1 MLMVER
7 SANIRRPAL
16 PLTAQLRV
24 WHGYIGMFIA
34 PTVLFMAATGILQIY
49 SLHEAHAGYT
59 PPPII
64 EQLARVHKDQV
75 FQAPPHRE
83 SHDAQAS
90 ARSPQERAAPPRPS
104 QTATFA
110 RTAFKAFLA
119 VVAGLLI
126 VSMLI
131 GVWMALRQ
139 VQRQRTSIVLLA
151 LGTVAP
157 VLLVA
162 LTR

>member
-1 MLMVER
+1 
-7 SANIRRPAL
+7 
-16 PLTAQLRV
+16 
-24 WHGYIGMFIA
+24 MFMA

-59 PPPII
+59 PPTII
-64 EQLARVHKDQV
+64 EQIGRVHKDQV

-83 SHDAQAS
+83 NHDAQAS
-90 ARSPQERAAPPRPS
+90 ARLPQEHTAPPRLQ
-104 QTATFA
+104 QTPTFA
-110 RTAFKAFLA
+110 RTALKAFLA

-126 VSMLI
+126 VSTLI

-139 VQRQRTSIVLLA
+139 VQRWRTSVVLLA

-157 VLLVA
+157 VLLIA
-162 LTR
+162 LTQ